1 MTNELSLME
10 KLAVSKKI
18 MDAHN
23 KIPTGGASPS
33 MDSYNSPSMSSYNSP
48 SVDNYAPVKGTYN
61 IPQEFLQESQ
71 SNEPYLSS
79 LPKMTTAPQP
89 MTTDRVM
96 SSKLPDAIKRLMIE
110 HPIEIPNSMGGG
122 GSVLSDELVEK
133 ATRLM
138 NTDARGNQT
147 SQPKQRVQEQSQPQ
161 SPNFNMKELKSML
174 REVVEE
180 VLQENGILSESEQK
194 SNEVFSFK
202 VGKHIFEGKV
212 TKIKKIS

>member
-1 MTNELSLME
+1 MNSEADLIQKLMI
-10 KLAVSKKI
+10 SKQI
-18 MDAHN
+18 MDKHN
-23 KIPTGGASPS
+23 QTPRGGVPS
-33 MDSYNSPSMSSYNSP
+33 MDSYSSPEVESYEPSSS
-48 SVDNYAPVKGTYN
+48 AKYN

-71 SNEPYLSS
+71 STEPYLSS
-79 LPKMTTAPQP
+79 IPKTPAMPQAI
-89 MTTDRVM
+89 TKDRVM
-96 SSKLPDAIKRLMIE
+96 SSNLPDEIKRLMIE
-110 HPIEIPNSMGGG
+110 HPINVPNSMGGG
-122 GSVLSDELVEK
+122 ATLSNDLVEK
-133 ATRLM
+133 AARLM

-147 SQPKQRVQEQSQPQ
+147 TQPKQRIQEQSQPQ
-161 SPNFNMKELKSML
+161 QSNFNMKELKSML

>member
-1 MTNELSLME
+1 MNSESDLIQKLMI
-10 KLAVSKKI
+10 SKQI
-18 MDAHN
+18 MDKHN
-23 KIPTGGASPS
+23 QTPRGNMPS
-33 MDSYNSPSMSSYNSP
+33 MDSYSSPDVESYE
-48 SVDNYAPVKGTYN
+48 PVGAKYN

-79 LPKMTTAPQP
+79 LPKTPTMPQAV
-89 MTTDRVM
+89 TKDRVM
-96 SSKLPDAIKRLMIE
+96 SSNLPDEIKRLMIE
-110 HPIEIPNSMGGG
+110 HPIEVPNSMGGG
-122 GSVLSDELVEK
+122 ATLSNDLVEK
-133 ATRLM
+133 AARLM
-138 NTDARGNQT
+138 NTDARGNQ
-147 SQPKQRVQEQSQPQ
+147 SKQRVQEQSQPQ
-161 SPNFNMKELKSML
+161 QSNFNMKELKSML

>member
-23 KIPTGGASPS
+23 RIPTGGGSPS
-33 MDSYNSPSMSSYNSP
+33 INSYNSP
-48 SVDNYAPVKGTYN
+48 SVESYEPARGSYN

-71 SNEPYLSS
+71 PSEPYLSS
-79 LPKMTTAPQP
+79 IPKTPSTPQP
-89 MTTDRVM
+89 LTSDRVM
-96 SSKLPDAIKRLMIE
+96 ASKLPDAIKRLMIE
-110 HPIEIPNSMGGG
+110 HPIEVPNSMGGG

-133 ATRLM
+133 AARLM
-138 NTDARGNQT
+138 NTDARGNQVG
-147 SQPKQRVQEQSQPQ
+147 QPKQRVQEQSKPQSQPQ
-161 SPNFNMKELKSML
+161 SSNFNMKELKSML

-180 VLQENGILSESEQK
+180 VLQENGILAESTQK

>member
-23 KIPTGGASPS
+23 KIPTGGASS
-33 MDSYNSPSMSSYNSP
+33 SMSSYNTP
-48 SVDNYAPVKGTYN
+48 SVENYEPVRGTYN

-71 SNEPYLSS
+71 QIDQPYLSS
-79 LPKMTTAPQP
+79 IPKTPSSPQP
-89 MTTDRVM
+89 ITTDRVM
-96 SSKLPDAIKRLMIE
+96 ASKLPDAIKRLMIE
-110 HPIEIPNSMGGG
+110 HPIEVPNSMGGG

-138 NTDARGNQT
+138 NTDARGNQVN
-147 SQPKQRVQEQSQPQ
+147 QPKQVVREQSQPQ
-161 SPNFNMKELKSML
+161 QPQINNRQLREMLK
-174 REVVEE
+174 EVVEE
-180 VLQENGILSESEQK
+180 VLQENGILAESTQK

>member
-23 KIPTGGASPS
+23 NTPRGGMASS
-33 MDSYNSPSMSSYNSP
+33 MDSYNSP
-48 SVDNYAPVKGTYN
+48 SVDNYEPVKGTYN

-71 SNEPYLSS
+71 QSDQPYLSS
-79 LPKMTTAPQP
+79 IPKAPTMPQP
-89 MTTDRVM
+89 LTSDRVM
-96 SSKLPDAIKRLMIE
+96 ASKLPDAIKRLMIE
-110 HPIEIPNSMGGG
+110 HPIEVPNSMGG

-138 NTDARGNQT
+138 NTDARGNQVN
-147 SQPKQRVQEQSQPQ
+147 QPKQRIQEQAPTQ
-161 SPNFNMKELKSML
+161 SPNFNMKQLKSML

>member
-23 KIPTGGASPS
+23 RIPTGGVSPS
-33 MDSYNSPSMSSYNSP
+33 MNSYNSP
-48 SVDNYAPVKGTYN
+48 SVENYEPVRGNYN

-71 SNEPYLSS
+71 QIDQPYLSS
-79 LPKMTTAPQP
+79 IPKTPTTPQP

-96 SSKLPDAIKRLMIE
+96 ASKLPDAIKRLMIE
-110 HPIEIPNSMGGG
+110 HPIEVPNSMGGG

-133 ATRLM
+133 ASRLM
-138 NTDARGNQT
+138 NLKGEQ
-147 SQPKQRVQEQSQPQ
+147 QPKQSVNEQIKRPQ
-161 SPNFNMKELKSML
+161 QTQSSNFNIKELKSML

-180 VLQENGILSESEQK
+180 VLQENGILTESTQK

>member
-10 KLAVSKKI
+10 KLVVSKKI

-23 KIPTGGASPS
+23 RIPTGGASS
-33 MDSYNSPSMSSYNSP
+33 SMSSYNTP
-48 SVDNYAPVKGTYN
+48 SVENYEPVKGTYN

-71 SNEPYLSS
+71 QMDQPYLSS
-79 LPKMTTAPQP
+79 IPKAPTMPQP
-89 MTTDRVM
+89 LTSDRVM
-96 SSKLPDAIKRLMIE
+96 ASKLPDAIKRLMIE
-110 HPIEIPNSMGGG
+110 HPIEVPNSMGGG

-133 ATRLM
+133 AARLM
-138 NTDARGNQT
+138 NTDARGNQVN
-147 SQPKQRVQEQSQPQ
+147 QPKQVVREQSQPQ
-161 SPNFNMKELKSML
+161 SSNFNMKELKSML

>member
-1 MTNELSLME
+1 MTNELDLME
-10 KLAVSKKI
+10 RLAVSKKI

-23 KIPTGGASPS
+23 RIPTGGSSPS
-33 MDSYNSPSMSSYNSP
+33 MNSYNTPQ
-48 SVDNYAPVKGTYN
+48 VENYEPVRGTYN

-71 SNEPYLSS
+71 QIDQPYLSS
-79 LPKMTTAPQP
+79 IPKAPTMPQP
-89 MTTDRVM
+89 LTSDRVM
-96 SSKLPDAIKRLMIE
+96 ASKLPDAIKRLMIE
-110 HPIEIPNSMGGG
+110 HPIEVPNSMGG

-133 ATRLM
+133 ASRLM
-138 NTDARGNQT
+138 NLKGSQ
-147 SQPKQRVQEQSQPQ
+147 QPKQSVNEQTKRPQQTQ

>member
-1 MTNELSLME
+1 MNSESDLIQKLMI
-10 KLAVSKKI
+10 SKQI
-18 MDAHN
+18 MDKHN
-23 KIPTGGASPS
+23 QTPRGGMPS
-33 MDSYNSPSMSSYNSP
+33 MDSYSSPEVESYEP
-48 SVDNYAPVKGTYN
+48 TKAKYN

-79 LPKMTTAPQP
+79 IPKTPTIPQAMTK
-89 MTTDRVM
+89 DRVM
-96 SSKLPDAIKRLMIE
+96 SSNLPDEIKRLMIE
-110 HPIEIPNSMGGG
+110 HPIEVPNSMGGG
-122 GSVLSDELVEK
+122 TTLSNELVEK
-133 ATRLM
+133 AARLM
-138 NTDARGNQT
+138 NTDARGNQP
-147 SQPKQRVQEQSQPQ
+147 SQPKQRIQEQSQTQ
-161 SPNFNMKELKSML
+161 LPNFNMKELKSML

>member
-23 KIPTGGASPS
+23 KIPTGSASQ
-33 MDSYNSPSMSSYNSP
+33 SMSSYNTP
-48 SVDNYAPVKGTYN
+48 SVENYEPVRGTYN

-71 SNEPYLSS
+71 QIDQPYLSS
-79 LPKMTTAPQP
+79 IPKTPSAPQP
-89 MTTDRVM
+89 LTSDRVM
-96 SSKLPDAIKRLMIE
+96 ASKLPDAIKKLMIE
-110 HPIEIPNSMGGG
+110 HPIEVPNSMGGG

-138 NTDARGNQT
+138 NTDARGNQVN
-147 SQPKQRVQEQSQPQ
+147 QPKQVVREQSQPQ
-161 SPNFNMKELKSML
+161 QPQINNRQLREMLK
-174 REVVEE
+174 EVVEE
-180 VLQENGILSESEQK
+180 VLQENGILAESTQK

>member
-23 KIPTGGASPS
+23 NTPRGGMASS
-33 MDSYNSPSMSSYNSP
+33 MDSYNSP
-48 SVDNYAPVKGTYN
+48 SVDNYEPVKGTYN
-61 IPQEFLQESQ
+61 IPKEFLQESQ
-71 SNEPYLSS
+71 QSDQPYLSS
-79 LPKMTTAPQP
+79 IPKAPTMPQP
-89 MTTDRVM
+89 LTSDRVM
-96 SSKLPDAIKRLMIE
+96 ASKLPDAIKRLMIE
-110 HPIEIPNSMGGG
+110 HPIEVPNSMGGG

-138 NTDARGNQT
+138 NTDARGNQVN
-147 SQPKQRVQEQSQPQ
+147 QPKQRIQEQAPTQ
-161 SPNFNMKELKSML
+161 SPNFNMKQLKSML

>member
-23 KIPTGGASPS
+23 RIPTGGGSQS
-33 MDSYNSPSMSSYNSP
+33 VNSYNTPQ
-48 SVDNYAPVKGTYN
+48 VENYEPVRGTYN

-71 SNEPYLSS
+71 QIDQPYLSS
-79 LPKMTTAPQP
+79 IPKAPSMPQP
-89 MTTDRVM
+89 LTSDRVM
-96 SSKLPDAIKRLMIE
+96 ASKLPDAIKRLMIE
-110 HPIEIPNSMGGG
+110 HPIEVPNSMGG

-133 ATRLM
+133 AARLM
-138 NTDARGNQT
+138 NTDARGNQVN
-147 SQPKQRVQEQSQPQ
+147 QPKQRIQEQAPTQQPQ
-161 SPNFNMKELKSML
+161 FNNKQLREMLK
-174 REVVEE
+174 EVVEE
-180 VLQENGILSESEQK
+180 VLLENGILAESTQK

>member
-1 MTNELSLME
+1 MNSEADLIQKLMI
-10 KLAVSKKI
+10 SKQI
-18 MDAHN
+18 MDKHN
-23 KIPTGGASPS
+23 NTPRSGVAS
-33 MDSYNSPSMSSYNSP
+33 MDSYSSPQVESYE
-48 SVDNYAPVKGTYN
+48 PVGAKYN

-79 LPKMTTAPQP
+79 IPKAPTMPQAI
-89 MTTDRVM
+89 TKDRVM
-96 SSKLPDAIKRLMIE
+96 TSNLPDEIKRLMIE
-110 HPIEIPNSMGGG
+110 HPIEVPNSMGGG
-122 GSVLSDELVEK
+122 ATLSNDLVEK
-133 ATRLM
+133 AARLM
-138 NTDARGNQT
+138 NTDARGNQVN
-147 SQPKQRVQEQSQPQ
+147 QPKQRVQEQS
-161 SPNFNMKELKSML
+161 PNFNMKEIKSML

>member
-23 KIPTGGASPS
+23 RIPTGGASQS
-33 MDSYNSPSMSSYNSP
+33 MNSYNTPQ
-48 SVDNYAPVKGTYN
+48 VENYEPVRGTYS

-71 SNEPYLSS
+71 QIDQPYLSS
-79 LPKMTTAPQP
+79 IPKTPSMPQP
-89 MTTDRVM
+89 LTSDRVM
-96 SSKLPDAIKRLMIE
+96 ASKLPDAIKRLMIE
-110 HPIEIPNSMGGG
+110 HPIEVPNSMGGG

-138 NTDARGNQT
+138 NTDARGNQVN
-147 SQPKQRVQEQSQPQ
+147 QPKQRIQEQAPTQ
-161 SPNFNMKELKSML
+161 SPNFNMKQLKSML

>member
-23 KIPTGGASPS
+23 RIPTGGASQS
-33 MDSYNSPSMSSYNSP
+33 MGSYNTPM
-48 SVDNYAPVKGTYN
+48 VENYEPVKASYN
-61 IPQEFLQESQ
+61 IPQELLQESEINQ
-71 SNEPYLSS
+71 PYLSS
-79 LPKMTTAPQP
+79 IPKTPSAPQP
-89 MTTDRVM
+89 LTSDRVM
-96 SSKLPDAIKRLMIE
+96 ASKLPDAIKRLMIE
-110 HPIEIPNSMGGG
+110 HPIEVPNSMGGG

-138 NTDARGNQT
+138 NTDARGNQVN
-147 SQPKQRVQEQSQPQ
+147 QPKQVVREQSPIQQPQ
-161 SPNFNMKELKSML
+161 VNNKQLREMLK
-174 REVVEE
+174 EVVEE
-180 VLQENGILSESEQK
+180 VLQENGILAESTQK

>member
-23 KIPTGGASPS
+23 KIPTGSASQS
-33 MDSYNSPSMSSYNSP
+33 MGSYNTPM
-48 SVDNYAPVKGTYN
+48 VENYEPVRGTYN

-71 SNEPYLSS
+71 QIDQPYLSS
-79 LPKMTTAPQP
+79 IPKTPSAPQP
-89 MTTDRVM
+89 LTSDRVM
-96 SSKLPDAIKRLMIE
+96 ASKLPDAIKKLMIE

-138 NTDARGNQT
+138 NTDARGNQVN
-147 SQPKQRVQEQSQPQ
+147 QPKQIVREQSQPQ
-161 SPNFNMKELKSML
+161 QPQINNKQLREMLK
-174 REVVEE
+174 EVVEE
-180 VLQENGILSESEQK
+180 VLQENGILAESTQK

>member
-23 KIPTGGASPS
+23 KIPTGGASQS
-33 MDSYNSPSMSSYNSP
+33 MGSYNTPM
-48 SVDNYAPVKGTYN
+48 VENYEPVKASYN
-61 IPQEFLQESQ
+61 IPQELLQESEINQ
-71 SNEPYLSS
+71 PYLSS
-79 LPKMTTAPQP
+79 IPKTPSAPQP
-89 MTTDRVM
+89 LTSDRVM
-96 SSKLPDAIKRLMIE
+96 ASKLPDAIKRLMIE
-110 HPIEIPNSMGGG
+110 HPIEVPNSMGGG

-138 NTDARGNQT
+138 NTDARGNQVN
-147 SQPKQRVQEQSQPQ
+147 QPKQVVREQSPIQQPQ
-161 SPNFNMKELKSML
+161 VNNKQLREMLK
-174 REVVEE
+174 EVVEE

>member
-23 KIPTGGASPS
+23 KIPTGGASQS
-33 MDSYNSPSMSSYNSP
+33 MGSYNTPM
-48 SVDNYAPVKGTYN
+48 VENYEPIKASYN
-61 IPQEFLQESQ
+61 IPQELLQESEINQ
-71 SNEPYLSS
+71 PYLSS
-79 LPKMTTAPQP
+79 IPKTPSAPQP
-89 MTTDRVM
+89 ITTDRVM
-96 SSKLPDAIKRLMIE
+96 ASKLPDAIKRLMIE
-110 HPIEIPNSMGGG
+110 HPIEVPNSMGGG

-138 NTDARGNQT
+138 NTDARGNQVN
-147 SQPKQRVQEQSQPQ
+147 QPKQVVREQSQPQ
-161 SPNFNMKELKSML
+161 SSNFNMKELKSML

>member
-23 KIPTGGASPS
+23 RTPRGSASPS
-33 MDSYNSPSMSSYNSP
+33 MNSYNSPQ
-48 SVDNYAPVKGTYN
+48 VENYEPVNASYN
-61 IPQEFLQESQ
+61 IPQELLQESEINQ
-71 SNEPYLSS
+71 PYLSS
-79 LPKMTTAPQP
+79 IPKTPTAPQAI
-89 MTTDRVM
+89 TTDRVM
-96 SSKLPDAIKRLMIE
+96 ASKLPDAIKRLMIE
-110 HPIEIPNSMGGG
+110 HPIEVPNSMGG

-138 NTDARGNQT
+138 GTDARGNQVN
-147 SQPKQRVQEQSQPQ
+147 QPKQRIQEQTPTQQPQ
-161 SPNFNMKELKSML
+161 FNNKQLREMLK
-174 REVVEE
+174 EVVEE
-180 VLQENGILSESEQK
+180 VLLENGILAESTQK